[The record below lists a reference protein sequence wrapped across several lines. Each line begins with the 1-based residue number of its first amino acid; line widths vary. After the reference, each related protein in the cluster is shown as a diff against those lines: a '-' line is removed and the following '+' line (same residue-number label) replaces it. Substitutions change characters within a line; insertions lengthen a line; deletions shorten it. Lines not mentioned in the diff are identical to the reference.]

1 MYQMVQSLYH
11 STFLPAKHEV
21 FSFSMLSIIHFF
33 FFFTIAILVGMKWH
47 LTVNLICISLM
58 TNDTKH
64 IFYMLVGHLQIFSRE
79 MSIPILYSFQNWNAI
94 LYLLQ
99 VFIIYAGYKSL
110 IRYIIYKY
118 FLILWVIF
126 SLSCVLQSTIFFL
139 ISMKSYL
146 SFIYIFLLLLLIV
159 IFPR

>member
-21 FSFSMLSIIHFF
+21 FSFSILSTIHFFF

-64 IFYMLVGHLQIFSRE
+64 IFYMLAGHLQIFSRE
-79 MSIPILYSFQNWNAI
+79 MSIPILYSFQNWDAI

-126 SLSCVLQSTIFFL
+126 SLSCVLQRTFF
-139 ISMKSYL
+139 
-146 SFIYIFLLLLLIV
+146 
-159 IFPR
+159 

>member
-33 FFFTIAILVGMKWH
+33 FFFTKAILVGMNWH